1 MWRIHRE
8 IVEDNDVIRTER
20 GEYRIFYNE
29 DELKSYDDIKNNF
42 KNFKLDE
49 DYELELKED
58 GWQSI
63 TYLKFYLH
71 NEKEEDTYLFL
82 IKLEV
87 SSMIDLE
94 YELILLFSVEDELK
108 KNILDIRGKYSIK
121 LKYDTNFYKLQGLVN
136 DYEDEDEDDDE
147 CELEIPPVV
156 LSYPLD
162 HCAICCEEKPN
173 ILNYPCRHLSQCEAC
188 NEKGKIIKCIIC
200 KEKIQR
206 KIKI

>member
-8 IVEDNDVIRTER
+8 IIEDNNVIRKER

-42 KNFKLDE
+42 KNLKLDE
-49 DYELELKED
+49 EYELELKED

-71 NEKEEDTYLFL
+71 NEKEKDTYLFL

-87 SSMIDLE
+87 SSMTDLE
-94 YELILLFSVEDELK
+94 YELILLFTVEDELK

-121 LKYDTNFYKLQGLVN
+121 LKYDTNFYKLQGLEN
-136 DYEDEDEDDDE
+136 EIYEDEDEE
-147 CELEIPPVV
+147 CELEIPPVL

-173 ILNYPCRHLSQCEAC
+173 ILNYPCLHLSQCEAC

-200 KEKIQR
+200 KEKIKY

>member
-1 MWRIHRE
+1 MWRISRE

-63 TYLKFYLH
+63 TYLKFCLH

-136 DYEDEDEDDDE
+136 DYENEDEDEE
-147 CELEIPPVV
+147 CELEIPPVL
-156 LSYPLD
+156 LSYPLN

-173 ILNYPCRHLSQCEAC
+173 ILNYPCLHLSQCEAC

-200 KEKIQR
+200 KEKIKY

>member
-1 MWRIHRE
+1 MWRINRE
-8 IVEDNDVIRTER
+8 ITEDNDMIRKER

-49 DYELELKED
+49 EYELELKED
-58 GWQSI
+58 GWYSI

-71 NEKEEDTYLFL
+71 NEKEKDIYLFP

-87 SSMIDLE
+87 SSMTDLK
-94 YELILLFSVEDELK
+94 YELLRLFGVEDELEK
-108 KNILDIRGKYSIK
+108 IVDIRGKYSIK
-121 LKYDTNFYKLQGLVN
+121 LKYDTDFYKTLRLEDEIN
-136 DYEDEDEDDDE
+136 EDEDEDDDE
-147 CELEIPPVV
+147 RELEIPPVL

-173 ILNYPCRHLSQCEAC
+173 ILNYPCLHLSQCETC

-200 KEKIQR
+200 KEKIKY